1 MNYLEI
7 IGIIYGREIYMRTI
21 AVIDAQGA
29 GIGQTVIKRLK
40 KECSHERLRIVALG
54 TNELAASNMIKA
66 GAQKGIVGSYDICS
80 FLKKEQPW
88 SIIGP
93 IGIICNGGING
104 EVTADISREIFKLNC
119 KKYILPLK
127 VHGIYIPGTTSLE
140 IKDMI
145 SEIIKNINEELK

>member
-1 MNYLEI
+1 MK
-7 IGIIYGREIYMRTI
+7 TV

-29 GIGQTVIKRLK
+29 GIGQTIIKRLK
-40 KECSHERLRIVALG
+40 KECSYEGLRIIALG

-66 GAQKGIVGSYDICS
+66 GAQKGIVGSYDICN
-80 FLKKEQPW
+80 FLREQHLW
-88 SIIGP
+88 AVIGP
-93 IGIICNGGING
+93 IGVMCNGGING

-127 VHGIYIPGTTSLE
+127 IHGIYIPGTISME

-145 SEIIKNINEELK
+145 SDIIKNINEELK